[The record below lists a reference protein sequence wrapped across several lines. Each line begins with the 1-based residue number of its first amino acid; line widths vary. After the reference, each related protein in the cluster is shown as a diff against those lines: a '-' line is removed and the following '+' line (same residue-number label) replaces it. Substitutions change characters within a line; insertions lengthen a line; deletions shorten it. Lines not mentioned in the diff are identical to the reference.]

1 MDMMTFGDE
10 FEALAA
16 ADFATSC
23 GCKCKRIKLA
33 DGWLV
38 IAYF

>member
-1 MDMMTFGDE
+1 MGMMTFADE

-16 ADFATSC
+16 ADFAAQC
-23 GCKCKRIKLA
+23 GCKCKRIKLV

-38 IAYF
+38 IAFY